1 MKHSTDR
8 PRGVFPSIIALLATL
23 LTGSAR
29 AGVVGDGTPG
39 SCTQNALATEIY
51 KGGIVTFRCGGAVTI
66 PVKGLGILANPNPL
80 TVVVD
85 GEGLVTLDG
94 TGSTSG
100 IVSVHGNKTTLPDV
114 SFRNITFTKGA
125 HTTGIISG
133 GAINNGGKLT
143 LENVTFASNTSFF
156 GGAVAQQAC
165 SACLEPSTI
174 ARRCTFTGNRGDSSG
189 GAIVVGGGLLSI
201 TDSTFRGNTGRYNGG
216 IYLYLNGG
224 MARTVAAIDRSTF
237 EANSDEAGGG
247 VIEIS
252 SLGAGGSA
260 TVTNSTF
267 VGNSTTGMMAGS
279 ASVLHGGGPTT
290 TLSSLTISGN
300 TGGAGTA
307 AVSIANS
314 TVMSRSIVSGNTP
327 RNCGAGMALGTAS
340 VDNLQ
345 WGDATCAG
353 FASGDPRLGLLAAN
367 GGPTTTALPGAGG
380 AAIDAIRI
388 GRCGETVDQRGSPR
402 PSGLGCDLGAVEV
415 SQAPTPVFVPVVLSA
430 SGRNGSYFTSEMT
443 LSLRGTRSANVT
455 LGYAPFLGS
464 GGGTLRNV
472 LTLSPQKQMMIPDV
486 LEFLAAHGLALP
498 AEGSRGGTLTVAFEG
513 LERASDA
520 SVTVR
525 TASAVPP
532 GGSAGRAGLAYSG
545 VPAARLVDAAV
556 ALCGLRE
563 DDSDR
568 TNVAVQNAGEGDVSL
583 RLSYFRGEP
592 ASSVPAGTVDV
603 TLGPG
608 GFRQLSL
615 PDLVGGGAPG
625 QGWVRVERVAG
636 SSPFHAYAVI
646 NDNVTSDG
654 SYVPPLAL
662 GTSPAG
668 LTLPVVVEANVFST
682 EVVVTN
688 TSAEARAVR
697 LALSADALPTGGAS
711 VDLEIPAF
719 SQRILP
725 AFVAFLRQA
734 ATAGSV
740 PSGVDLVGPLTVRPA
755 GTGSLAGISVSAR
768 VSNPVQPSGPGNASG
783 ALSPAADASGRYGV
797 FFPAVPF
804 GKAATTSVFLS
815 GLQQNDANRSNLA
828 LVNTGEAGDGSV
840 DLEVT
845 AYDGATGLA
854 VGSATYLVAARR
866 LVQISRILEVLAPGT
881 QQGFVKVRRTSG
893 TNPFIA
899 YAVVNDGALP
909 GQRSGD
915 GAFLAAED

>member
-1 MKHSTDR
+1 MKHDSTGLR
-8 PRGVFPSIIALLATL
+8 VFPSIIALLVTVF
-23 LTGSAR
+23 TGSAR

-51 KGGIVTFRCGGAVTI
+51 KGGTVTFRCGGAVTI
-66 PVKGLGILANPNPL
+66 PVKGLGILANPTPL
-80 TVVVD
+80 SVVVD

-94 TGSTSG
+94 TGSTNG
-100 IVSVHGNKTTLPDV
+100 IVSLFGNTTSLPDV
-114 SFRNITFTKGA
+114 TFRNITFTKGA

-143 LENVTFASNTSFF
+143 LENVTFAANTSFF
-156 GGAVAQQAC
+156 GGALAQQAC
-165 SACLEPSTI
+165 SGCLEPSTV

-201 TDSTFRGNTGRYNGG
+201 TDSTFRGNSGRYNAG

-224 MARTVAAIDRSTF
+224 MARTVATIDRSTF
-237 EANSDEAGGG
+237 EANADEAGGG

-267 VGNSTTGMMAGS
+267 VGNSTTGTMAGS

-300 TGGAGTA
+300 TGAA
-307 AVSIANS
+307 AVSISSGAS
-314 TVMSRSIVSGNTP
+314 MSRSIVSGNTP
-327 RNCGAGMALGTAS
+327 RNCAAGMSLGAVS

-345 WGDATCAG
+345 WGDATCTG
-353 FASGDPRLGLLAAN
+353 FVSGDPRLGPLAAN
-367 GGPTTTALPGAGG
+367 GGPTTTALPGAAG

-388 GRCGETVDQRGSPR
+388 GRCGETVDQRGSAR
-402 PSGLGCDLGAVEV
+402 PSGLGCDLGAVEL
-415 SQAPTPVFVPVVLSA
+415 SQAPTPFFVPVVLSA
-430 SGRNGSYFTSEMT
+430 SGRNGSYFTSELT
-443 LSLRGTRSANVT
+443 LSLRGSKPAHVT
-455 LGYAPFLGS
+455 LGYTPFLGG

-472 LTLSPQKQMMIPDV
+472 LSLTPQKQAVIPDV
-486 LEFLAAHGLALP
+486 LEYLEAHGLALP
-498 AEGSRGGTLTVAFEG
+498 AEGSRGGTLTVTFEG
-513 LERASDA
+513 LERVSDA

-532 GGSAGRAGLAYSG
+532 AGSAGRAGLAYSG
-545 VPAARLVDAAV
+545 VPAARLVDTAV

-568 TNVAVQNAGEGDVSL
+568 TNVAVQNAGEEGDVSL

-615 PDLVGGGAPG
+615 SDLVTGGPAG

-654 SYVPPLAL
+654 SYVPPLVQ
-662 GTSPAG
+662 GGSPAG

-688 TSAEARAVR
+688 TSSEARAVR
-697 LALSADALPTGGAS
+697 LSLSADALPPGGAS

-734 ATAGSV
+734 ATTGSV
-740 PSGVDLVGPLTVRPA
+740 PSGVDLVGPLTVRPV
-755 GTGSLAGISVSAR
+755 GTGSLGGISVSAR
-768 VSNPVQPSGPGNASG
+768 VSNPAAG
-783 ALSPAADASGRYGV
+783 ANGRYGV

-804 GKAATTSVFLS
+804 GKAATASVFVS

-840 DLEVT
+840 ELEVT

-854 VGSATYLVAARR
+854 VGSATYSVAARR
-866 LVQISRILEVLAPGT
+866 LVQISRILEVLAPGA
-881 QQGFVKVRRTSG
+881 QQGFVRVRRTSG
-893 TNPFIA
+893 VNPFIA